1 MHISFAYL
9 GFVLAASAAAS
20 PRHLARTET
29 VARLSVRSEEQ
40 AGGDDHLKMKCFGG
54 CGGGLPVPGPTSCW
68 NAPVVFHGGGGL
80 PPMNTFFSTVQS
92 YAVITSNTVNIWNG
106 GLDPQSILLQFQIMV
121 TSLSTLFSTLQG
133 GCSFQ
138 GNPQIFISTFSP
150 LIIQIQSMLTIINT
164 QCVGIIGSF
173 QSSFAV
179 LSVLIQSIVGVA
191 ITFHVEVQQFFSAC
205 NFNPQLWSP
214 LGFPVDSWIHG
225 VPGVFPGVPGGFGPG
240 GFPGVPGGFP
250 GGVPG
255 GFPGGVPIPVPG
267 GVPVPVPGGV
277 PVPVPGGVPVPVP
290 GGFPVPVPGGPNGCF
305 RSLGLLSTLL
315 HVLIVILDPLFHG
328 LGALLQGVG
337 LLVANLGT
345 AVGGLLDGGLLGLI

>member
-9 GFVLAASAAAS
+9 GFVLAASAAAGS
-20 PRHLARTET
+20 HHLARTET

-40 AGGDDHLKMKCFGG
+40 AGHKDDLKMKCFGG
-54 CGGGLPVPGPTSCW
+54 GCGGGLPIPGPTSCW

-92 YAVITSNTVNIWNG
+92 YTVITSNTVNIWNG

-138 GNPQIFISTFSP
+138 GNPQVFISTFAP
-150 LIIQIQSMLTIINT
+150 MIIQIQSMITIITT
-164 QCVGIIGSF
+164 QCAGTIAAF

-179 LSVLIQSIVGVA
+179 LSVLVQSIIGV
-191 ITFHVEVQQFFSAC
+191 AC

-225 VPGVFPGVPGGFGPG
+225 VPGVFPGGPG
-240 GFPGVPGGFP
+240 VFP
-250 GGVPG
+250 GGPG
-255 GFPGGVPIPVPG
+255 VFPGGPGVFPRGPGVFPG
-267 GVPVPVPGGV
+267 GPGVFPGGPGV
-277 PVPVPGGVPVPVP
+277 FPGGPGVFPGGPVPVPGGVPVPVP
-290 GGFPVPVPGGPNGCF
+290 GGFPVPVPGPCF
-305 RSLGLLSTLL
+305 RPLGLLGTLL
-315 HVLIVILDPLFHG
+315 HVLLVILEPLFHG

-337 LLVANLGT
+337 LLVANLGA

>member
-20 PRHLARTET
+20 SRHLARTDT

-54 CGGGLPVPGPTSCW
+54 CGGGLPIPGPTSCW

-92 YAVITSNTVNIWNG
+92 YTVITSNTVNIWNG

-138 GNPQIFISTFSP
+138 GNPQVFISTFSP
-150 LIIQIQSMLTIINT
+150 LIIQIQSMLTIITT
-164 QCVGIIGSF
+164 QCAGTIAAF

-179 LSVLIQSIVGVA
+179 LSVLVQSIVGVA
-191 ITFHVEVQQFFSAC
+191 ITFHVEVQQFFAAC

-225 VPGVFPGVPGGFGPG
+225 GAGVFPGGPGVIPGGPG
-240 GFPGVPGGFP
+240 GFPGVPGVIP
-250 GGVPG
+250 GGPG
-255 GFPGGVPIPVPG
+255 GFPGGPGVIPGGPGVFPGGPGVVPG
-267 GVPVPVPGGV
+267 GVPVPVPGG
-277 PVPVPGGVPVPVP
+277 GAI
-290 GGFPVPVPGGPNGCF
+290 GCF
-305 RSLGLLSTLL
+305 RPLGLLGTLL

>member
-40 AGGDDHLKMKCFGG
+40 AGGDDHVKMKCFGG

-92 YAVITSNTVNIWNG
+92 YTVITSNTVNIWNG

-138 GNPQIFISTFSP
+138 GNPQVFISTFSP

-255 GFPGGVPIPVPG
+255 GFPGGVP
-267 GVPVPVPGGV
+267 VPVPGGV
-277 PVPVPGGVPVPVP
+277 PVPVPGGV
-290 GGFPVPVPGGPNGCF
+290 PVPVPGGPNGCF

-315 HVLIVILDPLFHG
+315 HVLIVILEPLFIG
-328 LGALLQGVG
+328 LGALLKGVG
-337 LLVANLGT
+337 LLVTNLGV
-345 AVGGLLDGGLLGLI
+345 AVGGLLDGGLLGGGLLGSI